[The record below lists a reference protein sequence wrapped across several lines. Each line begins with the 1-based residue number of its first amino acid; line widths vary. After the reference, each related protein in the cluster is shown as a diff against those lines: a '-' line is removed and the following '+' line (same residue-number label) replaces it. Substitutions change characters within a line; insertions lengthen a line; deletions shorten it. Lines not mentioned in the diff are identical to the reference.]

1 MHNLRTKQQTG
12 AGHEL
17 PAILASIPFPQPDF
31 PTTPHPPQQLLF
43 PSTPR
48 TVCEEIGLNW
58 WAALKL
64 HEDGWLSFSPESTS
78 GMDESQEAELRF
90 VGALVVAGCDRPM
103 LASLLSTLPRP
114 YAYHRSRL
122 YYDWPARRW
131 RVLPDPMADPE
142 ATFTEWLELLVE
154 KRDGKSLAG
163 IAELAQDALARVR
176 AQSGQQELGVR
187 P

>member
-1 MHNLRTKQQTG
+1 MHNLRTMQQTG

-64 HEDGWLSFSPESTS
+64 HEDGWLSFSPESTT

-142 ATFTEWLELLVE
+142 ATFTEWLEVLVE
-154 KRDGKSLAG
+154 KRDGRSLAG

-187 P
+187 S